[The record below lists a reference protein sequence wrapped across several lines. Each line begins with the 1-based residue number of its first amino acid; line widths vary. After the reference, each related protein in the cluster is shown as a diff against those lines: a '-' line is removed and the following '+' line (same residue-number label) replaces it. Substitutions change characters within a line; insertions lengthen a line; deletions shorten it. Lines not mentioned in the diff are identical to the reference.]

1 MNYQNKALS
10 SGILTEM
17 EMLWDN
23 AATVESAVKTDLN
36 ESFFRQKRVYLVGN
50 EKNK

>member
-1 MNYQNKALS
+1 MNYQNRALS
-10 SGILTEM
+10 SGILTRM

-36 ESFFRQKRVYLVGN
+36 EGVLGQNTVYLVGN

>member
-1 MNYQNKALS
+1 
-10 SGILTEM
+10 M

-23 AATVESAVKTDLN
+23 AATVESAANTDLN
-36 ESFFRQKRVYLVGN
+36 ESFLGQNRVYLVGN